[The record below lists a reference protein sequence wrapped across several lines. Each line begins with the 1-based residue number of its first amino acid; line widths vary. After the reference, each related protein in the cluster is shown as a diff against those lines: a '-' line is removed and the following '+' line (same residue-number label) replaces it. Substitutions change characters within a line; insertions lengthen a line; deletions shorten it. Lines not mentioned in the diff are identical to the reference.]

1 MLYHYTAVDVTG
13 KTIEGD
19 YEADTQGGALQY
31 LQGKELRPL
40 NVKAVGRKQ
49 DILGGF
55 FGGKISTTDKVFLTK
70 YLALMLRV
78 GIDLL
83 SAINILIS
91 DFEKPAVRNFLVDVR
106 ANLTQGQPFWKSFAA
121 HPDTFSPNFISLV
134 KAAEVSGQLQKT
146 FEDLS
151 ISTQR
156 EAEIAG
162 RVKSALVYPIIL
174 LCMAT
179 AIMTFLVTFAL
190 PKIAGVFAQSG
201 VKPPVFS
208 QIVFSIGL
216 FIGSNIWFLL
226 PGLLA
231 IIFGGIWAVKKTQ
244 IGGRIFEDTIMRIP
258 VVKTVYE
265 ETALQRM
272 AGTISSLLRAGLP
285 ILETIAIAGQTVGH
299 RRFRQALTRIANEG
313 LAKGLTIG
321 EAFRRETVFPQTIT
335 NLVAISE
342 QAGHLDEVLAALAE
356 FYESEIDASI
366 KTLMSLLEPILLLGM
381 GVMVAVIALSIIIP
395 VYQLTTQF

>member
-1 MLYHYTAVDVTG
+1 MLYHYSAIDPAG

-19 YEADTQGGALQY
+19 YEADSLDRALQY
-31 LQGKELRPL
+31 LQSKQLRPL
-40 NVKAVGRKQ
+40 NIKKIDTKQATLGR
-49 DILGGF
+49 F

-83 SAINILIS
+83 SAVNILIA
-91 DFEKPAVRNFLVDVR
+91 DFEKAAVRNFLIDVR
-106 ANLTQGQPFWKSFAA
+106 TNLTQGQPFWKTFAA
-121 HPDTFSPNFISLV
+121 HPETFSPNFISLV
-134 KAAEVSGQLQKT
+134 KAAEVSGNLQKT
-146 FEDLS
+146 FEELS
-151 ISTQR
+151 VSTQR
-156 EAEIAG
+156 ESEIEG
-162 RVKSALVYPIIL
+162 RVKAALVYPVIL

-208 QIVFSIGL
+208 QVVFGVGL
-216 FIGSNIWFLL
+216 FVGGNIWFIL
-226 PGLLA
+226 PGL
-231 IIFGGIWAVKKTQ
+231 IILVGGATWAVRKTQ
-244 IGGRIFEDTIMRIP
+244 VGQRAFEDFLMATP
-258 VVKTVYE
+258 VIKTVYE
-265 ETALQRM
+265 QTSLQRM

-285 ILETIAIAGQTVGH
+285 ILETIAIAAQTVGH
-299 RRFRQALTRIANEG
+299 RKFKQALIRIADEG
-313 LAKGLTIG
+313 LAKGMTIG
-321 EAFRRETVFPQTIT
+321 EAFRRETIFPQTIT

-342 QAGHLDEVLAALAE
+342 QAGHLDEVLAALSE

-366 KTLMSLLEPILLLGM
+366 KTLMSLLEPLLLLIM
-381 GVMVAVIALSIIIP
+381 GVMIAVIALSIIIP

>member
-1 MLYHYTAVDVTG
+1 MLYHYSAVDATG
-13 KTIEGD
+13 KVIEGD
-19 YEADTQGGALQY
+19 YEADTQASALRY
-31 LQGKELRPL
+31 LQSKELRPL
-40 NVKAVGRKQ
+40 NVKATGAKQ
-49 DILGGF
+49 NIASRF
-55 FGGKISTTDKVFLTK
+55 FGGSISTTDKVFLTK

-83 SAINILIS
+83 SAVNILIA

-106 ANLTQGQPFWKSFAA
+106 TNLSQGQPFWKTFAA
-121 HPDTFSPNFISLV
+121 HPETFSPNFISLV
-134 KAAEVSGQLQKT
+134 KAAEVSGNLQKT
-146 FEDLS
+146 FEELS
-151 ISTQR
+151 VSTQR
-156 EAEIAG
+156 EAEIEG
-162 RVKSALVYPIIL
+162 RVKAALIYPVIL

-179 AIMTFLVTFAL
+179 AILTFLVTFAL

-208 QIVFSIGL
+208 QIVFAVGL
-216 FIGSNIWFLL
+216 FIGGNIWIIL
-226 PGLLA
+226 PGA
-231 IIFGGIWAVKKTQ
+231 AVIIGGALWAVKKTQ
-244 IGGRIFEDTIMRIP
+244 AGKRALENFLMATP
-258 VVKTVYE
+258 VIKTVYE
-265 ETALQRM
+265 QTSLQRM

-285 ILETIAIAGQTVGH
+285 ILETIDVAAQTVGH
-299 RRFRQALTRIANEG
+299 RKFKQALNRIANEG

-321 EAFRRETVFPQTIT
+321 EAFRRETVFPQTVS

-356 FYESEIDASI
+356 FYEAEIDASI
-366 KTLMSLLEPILLLGM
+366 KTLMSLLEPLLLLVM